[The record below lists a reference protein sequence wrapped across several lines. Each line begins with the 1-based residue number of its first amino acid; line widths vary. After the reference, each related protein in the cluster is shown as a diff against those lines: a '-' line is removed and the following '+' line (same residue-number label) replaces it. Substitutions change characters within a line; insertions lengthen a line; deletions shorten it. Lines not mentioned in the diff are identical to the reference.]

1 MLFNVELQYFLYASY
16 LDSEKKLMV
25 FIDLGKCD
33 EEGIGRFAMNAN
45 LGSTFLI
52 LLNQKYEERYLYR

>member
-16 LDSEKKLMV
+16 LDSEKKLVV
-25 FIDLGKCD
+25 FIDLGICD
-33 EEGIGRFAMNAN
+33 EGGIGRFAMNAN

>member
-1 MLFNVELQYFLYASY
+1 MLFNVGVQYFLYASY

-33 EEGIGRFAMNAN
+33 EGGFGRFAMNAN

-52 LLNQKYEERYLYR
+52 LFNQKYEKRYLYR